1 MSPRPGRISH
11 VVDVDLPQPRSDDSR
26 ESERYYDLVT
36 EVREALRG
44 RVGDD
49 ASGAVASAERARA
62 EGSFG

>member
-11 VVDVDLPQPRSDDSR
+11 VVEVDLPQPRTEDSR
-26 ESERYYDLVT
+26 ESDRYYDLVT

-44 RVGDD
+44 RFDD
-49 ASGAVASAERARA
+49 DRSAVPSAERARA